1 MHDLLLNPAIQ
12 SGILPALAALLVLAL
27 TGRTS
32 ALVLVPMAGFLTVVV
47 LAVGFSLEPMT
58 ARSKVVACVL
68 AAGALALVL
77 DLVRPRA
84 VLVVR
89 AAVAALTA
97 AAAVWVAFR
106 VLQQKEGSALWAQGA
121 AVVVFA
127 LVMVE
132 SARAVAG
139 DSLRCLVVGTLLGFT
154 SGALGL
160 LGASSSAAFM
170 GIALGASYGVAL
182 LAQMVRGRSSAM
194 LDQLV
199 LPAAV
204 FSVLGGLMACLTGEL
219 PWYALLPLPLIPWVA
234 RFMSRPK
241 APAWRDALVT
251 GFSALVPAIV
261 AVGLAYWSADG
272 RSGA

>member
-1 MHDLLLNPAIQ
+1 
-12 SGILPALAALLVLAL
+12 
-27 TGRTS
+27 
-32 ALVLVPMAGFLTVVV
+32 
-47 LAVGFSLEPMT
+47 MT

-97 AAAVWVAFR
+97 AAAVWVAIR

-132 SARAVAG
+132 SARAVAD

-182 LAQMVRGRSSAM
+182 LAQMWRGRSSAM

-234 RFMSRPK
+234 SFMSRPK

-261 AVGLAYWSADG
+261 AVGLAYWSAGG

>member
-68 AAGALALVL
+68 AAGVLALVL

-106 VLQQKEGSALWAQGA
+106 VLQQKEGSALWAQAA

-132 SARAVAG
+132 SARSVAG
-139 DSLRCLVVGTLLGFT
+139 DSLRCLVVGTLLGFA
-154 SGALGL
+154 SGVLGL

-182 LAQMVRGRSSAM
+182 LAQMWRGRSSAL

-219 PWYALLPLPLIPWVA
+219 PWYALLPLPLIPLVA

-261 AVGLAYWSADG
+261 AVGLAYWSAGG

>member
-68 AAGALALVL
+68 AAGALALAL

-106 VLQQKEGSALWAQGA
+106 VDRKS
-121 AVVVFA
+121 VV
-127 LVMVE
+127 
-132 SARAVAG
+132 
-139 DSLRCLVVGTLLGFT
+139 
-154 SGALGL
+154 
-160 LGASSSAAFM
+160 
-170 GIALGASYGVAL
+170 
-182 LAQMVRGRSSAM
+182 
-194 LDQLV
+194 
-199 LPAAV
+199 
-204 FSVLGGLMACLTGEL
+204 
-219 PWYALLPLPLIPWVA
+219 
-234 RFMSRPK
+234 
-241 APAWRDALVT
+241 
-251 GFSALVPAIV
+251 
-261 AVGLAYWSADG
+261 
-272 RSGA
+272 

>member
-27 TGRTS
+27 VRQTS
-32 ALVLVPMAGFLTVVV
+32 ALVLVPMAGFLTVVM

-68 AAGALALVL
+68 AAGALALAI
-77 DLVRPRA
+77 DLLRPRE
-84 VLVVR
+84 VLLVR

-106 VLQQKEGSALWAQGA
+106 VLQQKEGSALFAQGA
-121 AVVVFA
+121 GVVLFA

-132 SARAVAG
+132 SSRAVAG
-139 DSLRCLVVGTLLGFT
+139 DSLRGLVVGTLLGFT

-170 GIALGASYGVAL
+170 GIALGASYGAAL
-182 LAQMVRGRSSAM
+182 LVQMWRGRSSAT

-234 RFMSRPK
+234 RTMSRPT

-261 AVGLAYWSADG
+261 AVGLAYWSAGG

>member
-32 ALVLVPMAGFLTVVV
+32 ALVLVPIAGFLTVVV

-68 AAGALALVL
+68 AAGALALAL
-77 DLVRPRA
+77 DLVRPSA

-139 DSLRCLVVGTLLGFT
+139 DSLRCLVVGTLLGFA
-154 SGALGL
+154 SGVLGL